1 MKQRIRDGLIHFGDD
16 ETTVPNNK
24 TYLKNTEYQ
33 SLTSVKYKDGRVAS
47 KNLISLMEGNYFT
60 NPKDVEFL
68 VQLARAIKLES
79 NDIILDFFSGSAT
92 TAHATMQL
100 NAEDVGNR
108 KFIMVQLPELCD
120 DSTEA
125 YKAGYKNIADIG
137 KERIRRAG
145 EKIKADNSDN
155 EGINNL
161 DIGFKVFK
169 LSSSNIKPW
178 DADFD
183 NLEDTLLNIVD
194 NIKDDRSQDD
204 VLYEILLKY
213 GLDLTVPIEE
223 RQLGGKTVYSIGF
236 GALVICL
243 DDSITIDVVEAI
255 GGLKAEL
262 EPEVMRVVFKDSGF
276 KDDVVK
282 TNAIQILKKHGIDDV
297 KSL

>member
-1 MKQRIRDGLIHFGDD
+1 MQVSALLRVGTDSVCPPYFAVKPDRLI
-16 ETTVPNNK
+16 K
-24 TYLKNTEYQ
+24 TLIQSCTAGLKNEIT
-33 SLTSVKYKDGRVAS
+33 
-47 KNLISLMEGNYFT
+47 I
-60 NPKDVEFL
+60 
-68 VQLARAIKLES
+68 
-79 NDIILDFFSGSAT
+79 DFFSGSCT
-92 TAHATMQL
+92 TANAVMDL
-100 NAEDVGNR
+100 NSQDSGNR
-108 KFIMVQLPELCD
+108 KFIMVQLPEPCD
-120 DSTEA
+120 EKSEA
-125 YKAGYKNIADIG
+125 YNAGYQTIADIG

-145 EKIKADNSDN
+145 EKIKAENADKD
-155 EGINNL
+155 GIENL

-183 NLEDTLLNIVD
+183 TLEGALLSSVN
-194 NIKDDRSQDD
+194 NIKEDRTEDD

-223 RQLGGKTVYSIGF
+223 RQLAGKTVYSIGL

-243 DDSITIDVVEAI
+243 DDAIALDVVEGI

-276 KDDVVK
+276 HDDVVK